1 MTLIESFVQPRS
13 SEAALRNVFNRQQ
26 YIEAIV
32 GLLTKCRIAFSAV
45 EWDEL
50 AELAL
55 ACNPAIEDSLITS
68 RHTAMWYITANFKLY
83 AVQLKESLQSA
94 VSKIH
99 LSTDLWTVPHRH
111 GVLAVC
117 TQWVDKDYQLQKAL
131 LGLPEC
137 RHSHSGETQATAIA
151 AVLQQFEIS
160 NVGYYTGD
168 NATSNNICLE
178 SLSQILKAEYGVSLM
193 RWLIVWR
200 LID

>member
-1 MTLIESFVQPRS
+1 LSHLYSLAQPRL
-13 SEAALRNVFNRQQ
+13 LRNVFNRQK
-26 YIEAIV
+26 YVEAIV
-32 GLLTKCRIAFSAV
+32 CLLTRRRVAFSPV

-55 ACNPAIEDSLITS
+55 ACNPTIEDHLTTS
-68 RHTAMWYITANFKLY
+68 RRTVLRYIAANFALY
-83 AVQLKESLQSA
+83 EVQLRENLQGA

-99 LSTDLWTVPHRH
+99 LSTDLWTSPHRH

-117 TQWVDKDYQLQKAL
+117 AQWVDKDYRLRKAL

-137 RHSHSGETQATAIA
+137 RHDHSGETQATTIA

-168 NATSNNICLE
+168 IPLQTTLA
-178 SLSQILKAEYGVSLM
+178 
-193 RWLIVWR
+193 
-200 LID
+200 